1 MIDKIWKI
9 QCSNLCG
16 DSFKVHEVTLRGPA
30 RLEQLLTDCTLNV
43 SSLSESGGAKV
54 TVTAQQPQPAS
65 LHMTLVPF
73 RPAVSRRYTF
83 RDVVGGKLGGT
94 TGKRRRR
101 GGGVY
106 ISVFFFFFFFF
117 FVIMS
122 LFVKDA

>member
-1 MIDKIWKI
+1 MIEKIWKI
-9 QCSNLCG
+9 QYSNLCG

-30 RLEQLLTDCTLNV
+30 RIEQLLTDCTLNV

-101 GGGVY
+101 GGGGSLFPIFFY
-106 ISVFFFFFFFF
+106 FFFL
-117 FVIMS
+117 VIMS
-122 LFVKDA
+122 LFVKDV